1 MEKIRVMLVDDDRLA
16 VSYMKEIVDWE
27 KLGYE
32 IVAAAYNGKQALK
45 LIGQCSPHLVITDIS
60 MPHMGGIELSK
71 KIKEISKD
79 IRVVLLTAYGEFE
92 YAREAVQL
100 GVDYYLI
107 KDEVDSAYMEEK
119 LKALKGLIVDHARL
133 SQMMFQKAVVD
144 YFQMGERY
152 VREFYQDKAMQSF
165 LDGKYQY
172 IVVEQNLPFMMDEK
186 WELKPREQ
194 NLPAFLEE
202 CMKVA
207 VEAGIKVKLH
217 SLLPKNRILFVLDKQ
232 GRSEYEEQQKNYYAA
247 ERIKARVNGE
257 GGFRCT
263 VYVSDYP
270 MAFSCLYEIL
280 TQENSILQAK
290 LYLGTGKCHSLSQ
303 NPWKEGKAEPALFSA
318 QDYGKAIEEK
328 EFQEKIKEEYAACY
342 LKRGTTGLLLQQ
354 FRIAYRAL
362 LREEKRYAVIL
373 SGNDSMCEQ
382 LYDFPEMF
390 SWLNQ
395 YYEKVEKLRKESLS
409 QKAYRPEVEMA
420 IAYIRKHYA
429 DSWLKV
435 SDIAGY
441 LKISESRLSVIFKAE
456 TGKTLIQYLTA
467 VRIEKAKQLLRT
479 SQYKVYEIAEMVG
492 YSNSQYLSNV
502 FYKETGCFPLDYRN
516 RSQGE

>member
-16 VSYMKEIVDWE
+16 VSYMKEIVNWE

-32 IVAAAYNGKQALK
+32 IVATAYNGKQALR
-45 LIGQCSPHLVITDIS
+45 LIDQCSPHLVITDIS

-92 YAREAVQL
+92 YARQAVQL

-107 KDEVDSAYMEEK
+107 KDEVDSEYMEEK

-144 YFQMGERY
+144 YFQMGENY
-152 VREFYQDKAMQSF
+152 VREFYQEKAMQNF
-165 LDGKYQY
+165 LNGKYLY
-172 IVVEQNLPFMMDEK
+172 IVVEQNLPFMLDEK

-194 NLPAFLEE
+194 NLPEFLEE

-207 VEAGIKVKLH
+207 VSTGVKIKLH
-217 SLLPKNRILFVLDKQ
+217 SLLPKNRILLVVEKQ
-232 GRSEYEEQQKNYYAA
+232 ERSEYEERQKNYYAA
-247 ERIKARVNGE
+247 ERIKARINGE

-270 MAFSCLYEIL
+270 MEFSRLYEIL
-280 TQENSILQAK
+280 TNENSILQAK
-290 LYLGTGKCHSLSQ
+290 LYLGTGRCHSLCK
-303 NPWKEGKAEPALFSA
+303 NPWKEGSAEPALFSA
-318 QDYGKAIEEK
+318 QDFSKAIEEK
-328 EFQEKIKEEYAACY
+328 EFPKKIKEEYDACY
-342 LKRGTTGLLLQQ
+342 LKKGTTGLLLQQ

-362 LREEKRYAVIL
+362 FREEKKYAVVL
-373 SGNDSMCEQ
+373 SGNDSMSEQ
-382 LYDFPEMF
+382 LYDFQEILTWM
-390 SWLNQ
+390 NQ
-395 YYEKVEKLRKESLS
+395 YYEKVEKLKEESTAH
-409 QKAYRPEVEMA
+409 KAYRPEVEMA
-420 IAYIRKHYA
+420 MTYIREHYA
-429 DSWLKV
+429 DSWLKI
-435 SDIAGY
+435 SDIASY
-441 LKISESRLSVIFKAE
+441 LKISESRISVIFKAE

-467 VRIEKAKQLLRT
+467 VRIERAKQLLRT

-516 RSQGE
+516 RSQEK